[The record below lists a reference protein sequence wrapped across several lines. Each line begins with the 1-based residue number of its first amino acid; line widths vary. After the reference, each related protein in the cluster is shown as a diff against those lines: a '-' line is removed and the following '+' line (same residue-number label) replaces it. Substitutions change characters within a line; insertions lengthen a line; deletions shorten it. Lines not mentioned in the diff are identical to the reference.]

1 MFSLVSLEKSETGPY
16 FVAGFFVEKFYGII
30 LSFLITFILILL
42 FLPSLKKL
50 KTMMQT
56 WFESKVKYV
65 KVSGSGTE
73 TTVTENFLLDAV
85 SYTDAETRI
94 IRQMQQMV
102 KGGEFTIV
110 DIKKSR
116 IAEVF
121 PYENGEWWFKATIN
135 LVTID
140 EEAGKEKKLRTYYL
154 VMADDIKE
162 ALDRLDESLSFLVI
176 PYVISSLAVSTI
188 VDVFPYVPA
197 DSMIP
202 EGFVPVKKE
211 NENNP
216 IFTNGINPF
225 EDDSDSDSE

>member
-1 MFSLVSLEKSETGPY
+1 
-16 FVAGFFVEKFYGII
+16 
-30 LSFLITFILILL
+30 
-42 FLPSLKKL
+42 
-50 KTMMQT
+50 MMQT
-56 WFESKVKYV
+56 WFESKVKYM
-65 KVSGSGTE
+65 KVSQSGSE
-73 TTVTENFLLDAV
+73 TMVTENFLLDAV

-94 IRQMQQMV
+94 IRQMQQSV

-121 PYENGEWWFKATIN
+121 PFENGEWWFKATIN

-154 VMADDIKE
+154 IMADDIKE

-176 PYVISSLAVSTI
+176 PYVVSSLTVSTI

-197 DSMIP
+197 DSMVP
-202 EGFVPVKKE
+202 EGFVPVEKKKE
-211 NENNP
+211 DNP
-216 IFTNGINPF
+216 IFTDGTNPF
-225 EDDSDSDSE
+225 EEDKEE